1 MEDFVTMFY
10 GIPVTELQKDIKSGK
25 YILKSE
31 GNINGNINAQT
42 VIVYGNVNGS
52 IKANEVVIINGNP
65 TGPVIADNIVGLKT
79 PEEQK
84 KTCKSCK
91 YYTEENCISSLFYCK
106 EKKSGFVKKDI
117 KICEEYQE
125 EKKSC
130 NTCKY
135 YKRLG
140 EYQHFYSCNCDNT
153 TKEIKCEKYQ
163 KRENPAKDVE
173 GPNLPVKKNKY

>member
-1 MEDFVTMFY
+1 MKNSISTFY
-10 GIPVTELQKDIKSGK
+10 GIPVTELNKDIKSGK
-25 YILKSE
+25 YILKAQ

-42 VIVYGNVNGS
+42 VVVYGNVNGS
-52 IKANEVVIINGNP
+52 IKANEVVVINGNP
-65 TGPVIADNIVGLKT
+65 TGPITADNIVGLKKS
-79 PEEQK
+79 EEQE

-91 YYTEENCISSLFYCK
+91 YYTEENCIPSLFYCK
-106 EKKSGFVKKDI
+106 QKKSGFVKKDI

-135 YKRLG
+135 HKRLS
-140 EYQHFYSCNCDNT
+140 EYQHFYSCNCDSS

-163 KRENPAKDVE
+163 KKENPAKQVSS
-173 GPNLPVKKNKY
+173 PKIPIKNQY